1 MKIPLLCLDIFLFS
15 QFEQAEFRNPAA
27 RVRPRFRYWLPDASV
42 GPTVVQMNIQVAG
55 ANSAGGVEFLPYYNY
70 NEVVPRS
77 DWVTYGF
84 GTTEFVNIFKAA
96 LQAHKDASLVMDFP
110 LGPNQGQGVSASPD
124 DKGL

>member
-15 QFEQAEFRNPAA
+15 QFEQAVNNDQVGAEINYRNSETPLLESVLDSVTGFRTLA
-27 RVRPRFRYWLPDASV
+27 
-42 GPTVVQMNIQVAG
+42 
-55 ANSAGGVEFLPYYNY
+55 
-70 NEVVPRS
+70 S